1 MPLGTNY
8 AGQGAAATVLP
19 LFLFGGKSTKAV
31 CLVLLS
37 LVLVVAGLVWL
48 SLGECAGSFQR
59 TYHTIVLGDKDFI
72 PREVRFK
79 VQIAGTLLL
88 PNGRLGGFTTVRA
101 SDCVEVTIEEDDEG
115 SPSQAV
121 DEMEKRIRG
130 GVRIIERVPIRDQ
143 DGELVGELV
152 ALVKEGPKAEII
164 SLKKGARKLFVIES
178 KSLAHALAY
187 EKLIQNGYRLD
198 PHGYVIGEGK

>member
-1 MPLGTNY
+1 MPYRTPS
-8 AGQGAAATVLP
+8 T
-19 LFLFGGKSTKAV
+19 TKAV
-31 CLVLLS
+31 LCVSLCAVLIATG
-37 LVLVVAGLVWL
+37 VVWL

-59 TYHTIVLGDKDFI
+59 TYYTIFLGDKDFI

-79 VQIAGTLLL
+79 VRIAGTTLL
-88 PNGRLGGFTTVRA
+88 PSGHLGGFTTVRA
-101 SDCVEVTIEEDDEG
+101 SDCVEVTVEEGDEG

-130 GVRIIERVPIRDQ
+130 GVRIVERVPIRDQ
-143 DGELVGELV
+143 DGELVGERV

-164 SLKKGARKLFVIES
+164 SLKKGTSKLFVIES

-198 PHGYVIGEGK
+198 PHGYVIGAGK

>member
-1 MPLGTNY
+1 
-8 AGQGAAATVLP
+8 
-19 LFLFGGKSTKAV
+19 
-31 CLVLLS
+31 LVA
-37 LVLVVAGLVWL
+37 AGLVWL
-48 SLGECAGSFQR
+48 SFGDCAGLFRRS
-59 TYHTIVLGDKDFI
+59 YHSIVLGDKDFI
-72 PREVRFK
+72 ARKVRFK

-143 DGELVGELV
+143 DGELVGERV

-178 KSLAHALAY
+178 KSLAHALSY

>member
-1 MPLGTNY
+1 MAITRRLIR
-8 AGQGAAATVLP
+8 A
-19 LFLFGGKSTKAV
+19 
-31 CLVLLS
+31 VLLS
-37 LVLVVAGLVWL
+37 VFLCLVFYVCTILWL
-48 SLGECAGSFQR
+48 SYGDCNALPKR
-59 TYHTIVLGDKDFI
+59 LYHNTVLREQDFMGQD
-72 PREVRFK
+72 VRFK
-79 VQIAGTLLL
+79 VRIAGTTLL
-88 PNGRLGGFTTVRA
+88 PSGPLGGFTTVRA
-101 SDCVEVTIEEDDEG
+101 SDCVEVTVEEGDEG

-130 GVRIIERVPIRDQ
+130 GVRIVERVPIRDQ